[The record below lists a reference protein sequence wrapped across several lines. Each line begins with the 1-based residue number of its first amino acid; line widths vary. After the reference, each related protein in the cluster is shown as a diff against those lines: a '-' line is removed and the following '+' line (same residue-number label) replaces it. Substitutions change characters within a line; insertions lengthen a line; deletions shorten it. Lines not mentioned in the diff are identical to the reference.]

1 MMRDMV
7 CRLLHFVTG
16 RNRKA
21 PHEQC
26 RAGLLGLYL
35 ASDENLVFCNINYY
49 CPLNFRVQQKN

>member
-7 CRLLHFVTG
+7 CCLLRFVTG
-16 RNRKA
+16 CNRKA

-35 ASDENLVFCNINYY
+35 ASDENLVFCNIN
-49 CPLNFRVQQKN
+49 LA